1 MKYRTQINL
10 LTIMVFEE
18 ENALRITSFMETNQT
33 LVMTNR
39 THRIRWYDATVKDLR
54 VFRIP
59 IEFLTYNFENMRIE
73 GQLIEEINK
82 IGNDLDFEE
91 ESDREIYTGIFEET
105 LQQGSDKT
113 KTSRLKKSIANT
125 QQDTPAIISYGG
137 IILDGNR
144 RFMVL
149 KQLFNE
155 ESIKSDG
162 IPDRFKY
169 MEVVRLD
176 VGISK
181 SQLLAIQT
189 LNQLFE
195 EDRVD
200 YTLINQALAVR
211 KLRTAG
217 YDRLAIAKMFNI
229 DSTDIEEFEEVLNLI
244 DFFLEENELKKRYTI
259 IDKRKIYDHFK
270 ELRILMKGYGRFSGL
285 QGSVLDQEKEL
296 MRKLAFKWLKNN
308 IDPQMIN
315 EKKVMRSR
323 EVIRRLKNIVHTRE
337 LRTTVERVINLGEN
351 VDEKR
356 QVHSLMTAAVNSS
369 REGERE
375 ERVYSIAIQ
384 ITDKLENIQRIINE
398 EESEIDK
405 DRLLRIMNENQNKFN
420 SIIQTLNDISED

>member
-217 YDRLAIAKMFNI
+217 YDRLAIAKMFNT

-244 DFFLEENELKKRYTI
+244 DFFLEENELKKRY
-259 IDKRKIYDHFK
+259 
-270 ELRILMKGYGRFSGL
+270 
-285 QGSVLDQEKEL
+285 
-296 MRKLAFKWLKNN
+296 
-308 IDPQMIN
+308 
-315 EKKVMRSR
+315 
-323 EVIRRLKNIVHTRE
+323 
-337 LRTTVERVINLGEN
+337 
-351 VDEKR
+351 
-356 QVHSLMTAAVNSS
+356 
-369 REGERE
+369 
-375 ERVYSIAIQ
+375 
-384 ITDKLENIQRIINE
+384 
-398 EESEIDK
+398 
-405 DRLLRIMNENQNKFN
+405 
-420 SIIQTLNDISED
+420 

>member
-1 MKYRTQINL
+1 
-10 LTIMVFEE
+10 MVFEE
-18 ENALRITSFMETNQT
+18 ENALRITNFMETNQT
-33 LVMTNR
+33 LVKTNR
-39 THRIRWYDATVKDLR
+39 THRIRWYDATVKDLK
-54 VFRIP
+54 VLRIP

-82 IGNDLDFEE
+82 IGSDLDFED

-113 KTSRLKKSIANT
+113 KTLRLKRSIANT
-125 QQDTPAIISYGG
+125 QQETPAIITYGG

-144 RFMVL
+144 RYMVL
-149 KQLFNE
+149 KQLLNE
-155 ESIKSDG
+155 ESVKSDG
-162 IPDRFKY
+162 NPDRYKY
-169 MEVVRLD
+169 MEVVHLD
-176 VGISK
+176 AGISK

-217 YDRLAIAKMFNI
+217 YDRVAIAKMFNI

-244 DFFLEENELKKRYTI
+244 DFFLEENGLEKRYTI

-270 ELRILMKGYGRFSGL
+270 ELRILMKGHGRFSGL
-285 QGSVLDQEKEL
+285 QGSALEQEKEL
-296 MRKLAFKWLKNN
+296 MRELAFKWLKNN

-337 LRTTVERVINLGEN
+337 LRTTVERVIDLGEN
-351 VDEKR
+351 VDDKR
-356 QVHSLMTAAVNSS
+356 KVHSIMTAAVNSS

-375 ERVYSIAIQ
+375 ERIYSLGTQ
-384 ITDKLENIQRIINE
+384 ISDKLENIQRIINE
-398 EESEIDK
+398 EEAEIDK
-405 DRLLRIMNENQNKFN
+405 DRLLRIMNENQNKLN